1 MPSQKDWDKLVQDV
15 AQMRKGSVASALK
28 MREGWVRGGA
38 PISEASG
45 FNAIP
50 AGARYSDGEF
60 VELGTSVYFWE
71 ASGGND
77 AGAGYWNLINSRDE
91 LDEKFVP
98 FLKRWKLERL
108 PQTDRII
115 LEIAVYE
122 ILTVEDIPTS
132 VSINEAVKLAKKFG
146 TSSSS
151 SYINGVL
158 SNFVKSL

>member
-1 MPSQKDWDKLVQDV
+1 MS
-15 AQMRKGSVASALK
+15 RIETREHALELLFQIGF
-28 MREGWVRGGA
+28 RND
-38 PISEASG
+38 PISDQINLFRET
-45 FNAIP
+45 NPDI
-50 AGARYSDGEF
+50 
-60 VELGTSVYFWE
+60 VEDEPYFLDIVY
-71 ASGGND
+71 GV
-77 AGAGYWNLINSRDE
+77 INSREE

-108 PQTDRII
+108 PMTDRII

-146 TSSSS
+146 TESSS

>member
-1 MPSQKDWDKLVQDV
+1 MS
-15 AQMRKGSVASALK
+15 RIETREHALELLFQIGF
-28 MREGWVRGGA
+28 RND
-38 PISEASG
+38 PISEQINLFRETNPDIIEDEAY
-45 FNAIP
+45 FLDI
-50 AGARYSDGEF
+50 
-60 VELGTSVYFWE
+60 VY
-71 ASGGND
+71 GV
-77 AGAGYWNLINSRDE
+77 INSRDE

-98 FLKRWKLERL
+98 FLQRWKLERL
-108 PQTDRII
+108 PMTDRII

-146 TSSSS
+146 TESSS

>member
-1 MPSQKDWDKLVQDV
+1 MSRIETREHAMELLFQTGFRNDPVSDQIDKF
-15 AQMRKGSVASALK
+15 
-28 MREGWVRGGA
+28 REIY
-38 PISEASG
+38 PDIIEDEKY
-45 FNAIP
+45 FLDI
-50 AGARYSDGEF
+50 
-60 VELGTSVYFWE
+60 VY
-71 ASGGND
+71 GV
-77 AGAGYWNLINSRDE
+77 INSREE

-122 ILTVEDIPTS
+122 ILTVDDIPTS
-132 VSINEAVKLAKKFG
+132 VSINEAVKLAKKYG

-158 SNFVKSL
+158 SNFEKSL